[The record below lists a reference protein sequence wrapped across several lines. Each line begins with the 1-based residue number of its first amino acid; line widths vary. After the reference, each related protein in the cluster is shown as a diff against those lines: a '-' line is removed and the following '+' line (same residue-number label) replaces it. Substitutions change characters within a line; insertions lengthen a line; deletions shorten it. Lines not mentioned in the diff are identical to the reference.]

1 MSEAGTGYLVQP
13 DAGPGPGVL
22 LLHSWWGLT
31 ADVRRRAN
39 DLADAGFTVLAPDLL
54 AGAQPETS
62 AEAELTLE
70 QADIDATA
78 GLVISSA
85 HALRAHSRDPRARIG
100 VVGFSMD
107 ASWAYWL
114 SARLPRSVECVVAYY
129 GTQNIEFD
137 DSESSY
143 LVHIAETDE
152 LASDDET
159 NETLALLG
167 LAGRPFD
174 VYRYDGTQHW
184 FAEHGRPGHDE
195 DAAALAWDRT
205 LAFLADHLGPGPR

>member
-1 MSEAGTGYLVQP
+1 MSDAGTGYLVHP

-31 ADVRRRAN
+31 DQVKDLAN
-39 DLADAGFTVLAPDLL
+39 QLADAGFTALAPDLL
-54 AGAQPETS
+54 AGAHPETS

-70 QADIDATA
+70 AADIDATA
-78 GLVISSA
+78 GLVLSSA
-85 HALRAHSRDPRARIG
+85 TALRSQTRDPRAPVG
-100 VVGFSMD
+100 VVGYSMG

-114 SARLPRSVECVVAYY
+114 SVRLPQSVSCVVSYY

-137 DSESSY
+137 DSQSSY

-174 VYRYDGTQHW
+174 VYRYDETQHW
-184 FAEHGRPGHDE
+184 FAEPDRPGHHE
-195 DAAALAWDRT
+195 AAAALAWDRT
-205 LAFLADHLGPGPR
+205 IAFLADHLQR